1 MYKARS
7 LKSTFVFF
15 SVERASVPRVGP
27 RAEQVEEGTA
37 VVREWGAFQQQ
48 PRHNSEMVRNLLLL
62 LLLSLMMVLNV
73 LLLLLCS
80 FFMLH
85 LVVQ

>member
-7 LKSTFVFF
+7 LKSTFVF

-80 FFMLH
+80 FYH
-85 LVVQ
+85 ASSSC